1 LTAALGWA
9 TNHRFTAKIV
19 ASTRTKELDVGI
31 LEGKKI
37 LITGVLTE
45 ASIAFSVA
53 KLAQEQ
59 GAEVILSSF
68 GRMLPI
74 TTKISER
81 LPKTAPVIELDATS
95 EDDLAALSGRI
106 KEHFDS
112 IDGIVHAIAF
122 APQTALGG
130 NFLETPWSDVST
142 AVEVSAY
149 SLKSITMAA
158 KPVLKNPSSVVG
170 LTFDATVSWPV
181 YDWMGVAKAAFEST
195 SRYLARYLG
204 KDGIRVNLISAGPLR
219 TTAAKGIP
227 GFATMEELWTDRAPL
242 GWDLTNTET
251 AARGIVALLSD
262 WFPATT
268 GEMIHVDGGLHSTGA

>member
-1 LTAALGWA
+1 M
-9 TNHRFTAKIV
+9 
-19 ASTRTKELDVGI
+19 GI
-31 LEGKKI
+31 LAGKKI
-37 LITGVLTE
+37 LVTGVLTE
-45 ASIAFSVA
+45 ASIAFA
-53 KLAQEQ
+53 AARIAQEE
-59 GAEVILSSF
+59 GAEVLLSSF

-81 LPKTAPVIELDATS
+81 LPKPAKVIELDATS
-95 EDDLAALSGRI
+95 QDDLAALPGRI
-106 KEHFDS
+106 KENLGEL
-112 IDGIVHAIAF
+112 DGIVHAIAF

-130 NFLETPWSDVST
+130 NFLETEWSDVST

-149 SLKSITMAA
+149 SLKSITTACL
-158 KPVLKNPSSVVG
+158 PVLKNPSSVVG

-204 KDGIRVNLISAGPLR
+204 DKGIRVNLVSAGPLR

-242 GWDLTNTET
+242 GWDLTDTD
-251 AARGIVALLSD
+251 AAAKALVALLSD